1 MSNFLKKNLSSKSS
15 SKDLSQ
21 KKKIE
26 EQHTASSSEGDVT
39 NESIRI
45 AKIENDFLNW
55 RIFKLD

>member
-26 EQHTASSSEGDVT
+26 EQHTASSNIIMLQMNQFGLE
-39 NESIRI
+39 E
-45 AKIENDFLNW
+45 
-55 RIFKLD
+55 